1 MSQLVRD
8 NSGGDTD
15 GGDGVS
21 PYPAQ
26 VVDEW
31 VATSGPGQKKAV
43 GWEWVLRAQQTETM
57 DQFADE
63 GIHRDHALGF
73 RLDER
78 HMDDPGLW
86 AYHRKTI
93 KGQVRALPDAHAGV
107 T

>member
-8 NSGGDTD
+8 NSGGDAD

-31 VATSGPGQKKAV
+31 VATSGPGEKKAV

-63 GIHRDHALGF
+63 GIHRDHTFGF
-73 RLDER
+73 QLAER
-78 HMDDPGLW
+78 HMM
-86 AYHRKTI
+86 A
-93 KGQVRALPDAHAGV
+93 QVSGPTSRRQSKDKSAHSPMRMPV
-107 T
+107 